1 MTPGGRP
8 GDLPDHIP
16 DTPRSAAAD
25 GPRGAPRKL
34 WLLLAVVLAVTA
46 LAEWIGPMTIPL
58 GSAGIVIL
66 PMLVALLVTT
76 LLAAWHERLPRWL
89 RLGPA
94 LQVHAGRLLNV
105 ALLLFIV
112 KLGLMAGYS
121 MPALRKVGWALAFQE
136 VGHAFGTMVL
146 ALPLALLLGI
156 KREAVGAT
164 FSIGR
169 ETGMVIIGQRY
180 GMQSPEGRGV
190 LAEYITGTVL
200 GAVYITLLASFV
212 ASLGIFDPRSLA
224 MGAGI
229 GSGSLMAAAL
239 GVITAGHPP
248 EVARELTAIAGA
260 ANLIAGVVGFYVSVL
275 VTLPLCSW
283 LYGKLEPVLGR
294 TRLARGA
301 PSAEAFD
308 AGDLAAD
315 EDDRPGFADGLVAL
329 ALMAAGIVVSNAIGH
344 GVAPL
349 QTLPGVAVMI
359 GIVLLGLV
367 LKRLLPRLPLMLFL
381 AVVSTLTSLSGA
393 WPLAD
398 TLTPVVQRVEFM
410 SLTTT
415 VLALAGFSVARKLPM
430 FRRLG
435 WRIVLVSLTA
445 CTGAFLGS
453 ATVAELFH

>member
-1 MTPGGRP
+1 MHDATPDAARNP
-8 GDLPDHIP
+8 G
-16 DTPRSAAAD
+16 AA
-25 GPRGAPRKL
+25 GAPPRP

-66 PMLVALLVTT
+66 PMLVALLLTT
-76 LLAAWHERLPRWL
+76 LLAVWHARMPRWL
-89 RLGPA
+89 RLDPP
-94 LQVHAGRLLNV
+94 LQRHAGRLLNV

-180 GMQSPEGRGV
+180 GMQSAEGRGV

-224 MGAGI
+224 MAAGI

-239 GVITAGHPP
+239 GVLTAGHPP
-248 EVARELTAIAGA
+248 EFARELTAIAGA

-301 PSAEAFD
+301 PTAEAFD
-308 AGDLAAD
+308 ADAGAAD
-315 EDDRPGFADGLVAL
+315 EDDTPGFGDGLVAL
-329 ALMAAGIVVSNAIGH
+329 ALMVAGILVSNGIGF

-349 QTLPGVAVMI
+349 QTLPGVLVMV

-367 LKRLLPRLPLMLFL
+367 LKRLLPKLPLMLFL
-381 AVVSTLTSLSGA
+381 AVVSTLATLSGA

-410 SLTTT
+410 SLTTA

-435 WRIVLVSLTA
+435 WRIVVVSLTA
-445 CTGAFLGS
+445 CTGAFIGS
-453 ATVAELFH
+453 AVVAELFH